1 MRMPIFTYFLVVG
14 SVLTGLLVWFGENRE
29 FEGAPMKT
37 SQTIGVPKPSMPFKS
52 KPDSR
57 AESILDLTSVNF
69 AAARERPAAERVP
82 EKPAKVAAEP
92 KPRQKTVVRSW
103 APPAGNAWFA
113 AYPQNNWMSF
123 R

>member
-14 SVLTGLLVWFGENRE
+14 SVLTGLLVWFGDNRE
-29 FEGAPMKT
+29 LESPPLKT
-37 SQTIGVPKPSMPFKS
+37 SQAIGVPTPFKGKQDARPEPTS
-52 KPDSR
+52 
-57 AESILDLTSVNF
+57 DLTSVNF
-69 AAARERPAAERVP
+69 AAARERPAADGDRAR

-103 APPAGNAWFA
+103 QQPPPRSWFA
-113 AYPQNNWMSF
+113 AYPQNNWMGI

>member
-52 KPDSR
+52 KPELQGGINSGSDQRQFRGR
-57 AESILDLTSVNF
+57 ARTS
-69 AAARERPAAERVP
+69 
-82 EKPAKVAAEP
+82 
-92 KPRQKTVVRSW
+92 
-103 APPAGNAWFA
+103 GG
-113 AYPQNNWMSF
+113 
-123 R
+123 